1 MAGMM
6 VDLATRMQKVRQES
20 ITKTCVQ
27 MLLENPSLYMN
38 KNGDEND
45 STQQQII
52 PNFQCILQSACFVLC
67 EFSEDL
73 NEQENLKMS
82 LEKIGKSK
90 LFENV
95 LKEKSNWA
103 FFDEN
108 LLLSLTQ
115 LVAKISI
122 KEK

>member
-1 MAGMM
+1 
-6 VDLATRMQKVRQES
+6 
-20 ITKTCVQ
+20 
-27 MLLENPSLYMN
+27 
-38 KNGDEND
+38 
-45 STQQQII
+45 
-52 PNFQCILQSACFVLC
+52 
-67 EFSEDL
+67 
-73 NEQENLKMS
+73 MS